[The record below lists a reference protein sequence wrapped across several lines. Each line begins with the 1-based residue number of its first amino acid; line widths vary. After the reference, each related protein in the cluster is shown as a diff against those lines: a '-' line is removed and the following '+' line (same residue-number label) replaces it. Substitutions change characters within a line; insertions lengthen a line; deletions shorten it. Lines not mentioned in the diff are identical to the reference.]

1 MTRRLL
7 TSLIL
12 AAALA
17 APAPAGAAPPPRQ
30 PAPPTLT
37 LDIVDVPLPQA
48 LSTLARAA
56 GVDLVIE
63 GQLAGTVTVHLSH
76 QTFAQ
81 ALALLAQAYRLD
93 VRAVGGGYLVRQL
106 EAGQMVIT
114 APQAQSQEPV
124 VRAYHLRYA
133 PASEVADELKAVLGI
148 AQPQKG
154 QSLVVGQPPQ
164 VSSPAGTTIPSLPG
178 APQPTAAP
186 APPPG
191 GTGYGSA
198 PTPAPIPSPAPA
210 PAPAPVTPP
219 SPSPSGP
226 GAGRPQG
233 ASQQQAVAVASD
245 DRTNTVVVTAPFA
258 LQVQVQ
264 EAIERLDRPEP
275 GPAVVGPQG
284 DVARDGQA
292 GEQVLPQTYR
302 YAVRYAD
309 PQAMA
314 QVLQAEVPGVSV
326 VTDLRTNTLLVTG
339 DAGAQRRVASV
350 LRALDTPAVQIVIQ
364 TEILDLNRTAA
375 SQLGI
380 QWTWQPY
387 TINQV
392 SVGGTPI
399 LQQAQP
405 LAQAVGIVPIV
416 ATLNALV
423 SNGEGRVLANPQVA
437 TQDGV
442 QASINVGQTLYVP
455 ITNVTNGVATTTLQT
470 INAGILLQV
479 TPRLNRDGVVT
490 NTIDV
495 QSNSISGFTPQG
507 YPEITTRAVQ
517 SIMTVRDGE
526 PILIGGLISQTT
538 TEAIQKIPLL
548 GDIPIIG
555 NLFRYTNKTD
565 QYDNIVIVLTPR
577 VLAPGAAAPAG
588 ASGT

>member
-1 MTRRLL
+1 MITRVLFVL
-7 TSLIL
+7 TIVAL
-12 AAALA
+12 LA
-17 APAPAGAAPPPRQ
+17 APITAGAAPPPRP
-30 PAPPTLT
+30 PAPATLT
-37 LDIVDVPLPQA
+37 LDIVDVPLAQA

-56 GVDLVIE
+56 GVDLVVE
-63 GQLAGTVTVHLSH
+63 GQMAGTVTLHLAH

-81 ALALLAQAYRLD
+81 ALAILAQAYRLD
-93 VRAVGGGYLVRQL
+93 VRVVGNGYMVRQL

-114 APQAQSQEPV
+114 PPQAQSQDPV
-124 VRAYHLRYA
+124 VRTYRLRYA
-133 PASEVADELKAVLGI
+133 LASEVADELKAVLGI
-148 AQPQKG
+148 SQPQRGPG

-164 VSSPAGTTIPSLPG
+164 VSSSAGTTTQPG
-178 APQPTAAP
+178 APQTATTPAP
-186 APPPG
+186 APG
-191 GTGYGSA
+191 GAGYGSA
-198 PTPAPIPSPAPA
+198 PAPA
-210 PAPAPVTPP
+210 PAPAPTPAP
-219 SPSPSGP
+219 VVPPAPAP
-226 GAGRPQG
+226 GAGPAQ
-233 ASQQQAVAVASD
+233 SNTSQQAVAVASD

-264 EAIERLDRPEP
+264 DVIQRLDRPEP

-284 DVARDGQA
+284 TDGQG
-292 GEQVLPQTYR
+292 GEQVLPRTYR
-302 YAVRYAD
+302 YPVRYAD

-339 DAGAQRRVASV
+339 DPALQRRAASV
-350 LRALDTPAVQIVIQ
+350 LRALDTPATQIVIQ
-364 TEILDLNRTAA
+364 TEILDLSKTAA

-392 SVGGTPI
+392 SIGGTPI

-405 LAQAVGIVPIV
+405 NAQAVGIVPLV
-416 ATLNALV
+416 ATLNAMV
-423 SNGEGRVLANPQVA
+423 SKGEGKVLANPQVA
-437 TQDGV
+437 TQNGV

-490 NTIDV
+490 NIINV

-555 NLFRYTNKTD
+555 NLFRFTNKTD

-577 VLAPGAAAPAG
+577 VLAPGATTPLG
-588 ASGT
+588 SSGS

>member
-1 MTRRLL
+1 MTRTLAVL
-7 TSLIL
+7 AL

-17 APAPAGAAPPPRQ
+17 APAPAGAAPPARQ
-30 PAPPTLT
+30 AAAATLT
-37 LDIVDVPLPQA
+37 LDFVDVPLAQA

-56 GVDLVIE
+56 GADLVVE
-63 GQLAGTVTVHLSH
+63 GQLAGTVTLHLAR

-81 ALALLAQAYRLD
+81 ALAILAQAYRLD
-93 VRAVGGGYLVRQL
+93 VRAVSGGYLVRQL
-106 EAGQMVIT
+106 EAGPMVVA
-114 APQAQSQEPV
+114 APQAQSQDPV
-124 VRAYHLRYA
+124 VRAYRLRYA
-133 PASEVADELKAVLGI
+133 PASEVADELRTVLGI
-148 AQPQKG
+148 AQSQKG

-164 VSSPAGTTIPSLPG
+164 VSSAAGAAGTAQPG

-186 APPPG
+186 APAPG
-191 GTGYGSA
+191 GAGYGGAQPPS
-198 PTPAPIPSPAPA
+198 PTPAPTPAPA
-210 PAPAPVTPP
+210 PAPAVPP
-219 SPSPSGP
+219 PPSPSGP
-226 GAGRPQG
+226 AAGGPQG

-258 LQVQVQ
+258 LQVQIQ
-264 EAIERLDRPEP
+264 ETIERLDRPEP

-284 DVARDGQA
+284 ADPGAGQG
-292 GEQVLPQTYR
+292 GERVLPQTYR
-302 YAVRYAD
+302 YAVHYAD
-309 PQAMA
+309 PQAMS

-339 DAGAQRRVASV
+339 DAAMQRRAASV
-350 LRALDTPAVQIVIQ
+350 LRALDTPAAQIVIQ
-364 TEILDLNRTAA
+364 TEILDLSKTAA

-392 SVGGTPI
+392 SIGGAPI

-405 LAQAVGIVPIV
+405 LAQAAGMVPIV
-416 ATLNALV
+416 ATLNAMV
-423 SNGEGRVLANPQVA
+423 SRGEGKVLANPQVA

-442 QASINVGQTLYVP
+442 QASINVGQALYVP

-490 NTIDV
+490 NTINV

-555 NLFRYTNKTD
+555 NLFRFTSKTD
-565 QYDNIVIVLTPR
+565 EYDNIVVVLTPR
-577 VLAPGAAAPAG
+577 VLAPGAAAPLG
-588 ASGT
+588 SSGS

>member
-1 MTRRLL
+1 MITRVL
-7 TSLIL
+7 SVPIL
-12 AAALA
+12 AALLSVPA
-17 APAPAGAAPPPRQ
+17 AVGAAPPPRP
-30 PAPPTLT
+30 PAPATLT
-37 LDIVDVPLPQA
+37 LDIVDVPLAQA

-56 GVDLVIE
+56 GVDLVVE
-63 GQLAGTVTVHLSH
+63 GQMAGTVTLHLAH
-76 QTFAQ
+76 QTVAQ
-81 ALALLAQAYRLD
+81 ALAILAQTYRLD
-93 VRAVGGGYLVRQL
+93 VRVVGNGYLVRQL

-114 APQAQSQEPV
+114 PPQAQSQDPV
-124 VRAYHLRYA
+124 VRTYRLRYA
-133 PASEVADELKAVLGI
+133 LASEVADELKAVLGI
-148 AQPQKG
+148 SQPQRGPG

-164 VSSPAGTTIPSLPG
+164 VSSSAGTTTQPG
-178 APQPTAAP
+178 APQTATTPAP
-186 APPPG
+186 APG
-191 GTGYGSA
+191 GAGYGS
-198 PTPAPIPSPAPA
+198 APA
-210 PAPAPVTPP
+210 PAPAPVPAPVMPP
-219 SPSPSGP
+219 APAP
-226 GAGRPQG
+226 GAGPAQ
-233 ASQQQAVAVASD
+233 SNTSQQAVAVASD

-258 LQVQVQ
+258 LQVQVEDVIQ
-264 EAIERLDRPEP
+264 RLDRPEP

-284 DVARDGQA
+284 TDGQG
-292 GEQVLPQTYR
+292 GEPVLPRTYR

-339 DAGAQRRVASV
+339 DPAMQRRAASV
-350 LRALDTPAVQIVIQ
+350 LRALDTPAAQIVIQ
-364 TEILDLNRTAA
+364 TEILDLSKTAA

-405 LAQAVGIVPIV
+405 LAQAVGIVPLV
-416 ATLNALV
+416 ATLNAMV
-423 SNGEGRVLANPQVA
+423 SKGEGKVLANPQVA
-437 TQDGV
+437 TQNGV

-490 NTIDV
+490 NTINV

-538 TEAIQKIPLL
+538 TETMQKIPVL
-548 GDIPIIG
+548 GDLPLIG
-555 NLFRYTNKTD
+555 NLFRFTSATD
-565 QYDNIVIVLTPR
+565 QYDNVIVVLTPR
-577 VLAPGAAAPAG
+577 VVAAGTAASMGQAG
-588 ASGT
+588 Q